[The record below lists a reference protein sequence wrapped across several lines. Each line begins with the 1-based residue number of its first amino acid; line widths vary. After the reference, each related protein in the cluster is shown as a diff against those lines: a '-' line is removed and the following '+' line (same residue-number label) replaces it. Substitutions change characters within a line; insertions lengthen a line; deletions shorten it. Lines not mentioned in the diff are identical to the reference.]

1 MSGKR
6 QHYLPA
12 SLLGGF
18 GERAPTAKSREAK
31 LVARRKATGRVDRGT
46 CKAENEAFRIG
57 MYRLAAPPPG
67 VDRDIIDRLWNPVE
81 GALPDLIRRLTDGK
95 LSRGDDQLLFSYVAM
110 AAVRH
115 LSFED
120 VAKDWQNRHGGA
132 PPVGDQV
139 QLMRAEGLRNQL
151 AQLVLWR
158 WRVLHVPTDVSQL
171 MVTDRGWM
179 YVGEPERQ
187 DHSLF
192 LPMGPRVALLGYL
205 DSADLPLDARPSRS
219 TETSA

>member
-18 GERAPTAKSREAK
+18 GERASTAKSREEKPGGSAESDGP
-31 LVARRKATGRVDRGT
+31 RYIRGT

-120 VAKDWQNRHGGA
+120 VARHWQNRHGGA
-132 PPVGDQV
+132 QP
-139 QLMRAEGLRNQL
+139 L
-151 AQLVLWR
+151 AIK
-158 WRVLHVPTDVSQL
+158 S
-171 MVTDRGWM
+171 
-179 YVGEPERQ
+179 
-187 DHSLF
+187 S
-192 LPMGPRVALLGYL
+192 
-205 DSADLPLDARPSRS
+205 
-219 TETSA
+219 